1 MSHFAEI
8 QWEDD
13 TKKKGVVKRVLVVEQ
28 EYIDGG
34 YLGDPSNWIQTSY
47 NTRGG
52 IHYAPNSGTPDD
64 GIALRKNFARPNH
77 TYDGERDA
85 FISPKPFDS
94 WSLDED
100 SCRWKAP
107 ISPPDDKSPYEWN
120 ESTLSWKA
128 INL

>member
-1 MSHFAEI
+1 LSHFSEI
-8 QWEDD
+8 EWEND

-34 YLGDPSNWIQTSY
+34 DLGDASDWIQTSY

-52 IHYAPNSGTPDD
+52 VHYAPNSWTPDD
-64 GIALRKNFARPNH
+64 GVALRKNFARPDD

-85 FISPKPFDS
+85 FISPKPFAS

-100 SCRWKAP
+100 TCMWESP
-107 ISPPDDKSPYEWN
+107 VSPPDDGKIYKWN
-120 ESTLSWKA
+120 EDALSWVE
-128 INL
+128 LE

>member
-1 MSHFAEI
+1 MSNFAEI
-8 QWEDD
+8 EWEND

-34 YLGDPSNWIQTSY
+34 DLGDASNWIQTSY

-52 IHYAPNSGTPDD
+52 VHYAPNSWTPD
-64 GIALRKNFARPNH
+64 GGVALRKNFARPDD

-85 FISPKPFDS
+85 FISPKPFAS

-100 SCRWKAP
+100 TCMWESP
-107 ISPPDDKSPYEWN
+107 VPPPDDGKIYKWN
-120 ESTLSWKA
+120 EDALSWVE
-128 INL
+128 LE